1 MSLPERVRAATKR
14 GVPLLLCALG
24 LSRSA
29 SAQTFHGDATYEATR
44 RSIDVM
50 GSHLTFLQT
59 QARKQDVLSYYGF
72 TLRWAP
78 GWFAYSDGQ
87 RAAGILS
94 RGQQNFGAGV
104 GDLNGGVFFGAQ
116 VDAVSAFSKQGGTW
130 RASGYEGLVFA
141 GGALYGVQAT
151 IGYLGTL
158 TTPQDFKLD
167 QTGAF
172 AVPGS
177 GSTGS
182 RQGAPAV
189 SSADLASNFILLSAY
204 DAKTGAFLSASYGE
218 YPLLVT
224 QTDDLGTTTRYAG
237 SERRLSEVRA
247 HLQPLRDRYLPA
259 QFGLPMIGIAKLDR
273 FKDNYQERAA
283 QPAKPPSDETP
294 YEIEL
299 GSDDILAGGFRAHVV
314 YQVSPTLLLRRAEL
328 GYVEQ
333 LEKDGRRL
341 RVGVRAQAFQRAGG
355 FVASGDAYALVGI
368 GPAQV
373 GFSYS
378 YNSPDGTTFIPV
390 ANAHV
395 FGLQVLFGEP
405 ETSRPLIPLVR
416 AVEDRAKEGK
426 K

>member
-1 MSLPERVRAATKR
+1 MSLPIRF
-14 GVPLLLCALG
+14 VPLLSCALA
-24 LSRSA
+24 LPCTA
-29 SAQTFHGDATYEATR
+29 AAQTFHGDATYEATR
-44 RSIDVM
+44 RSIDVI

-59 QARKQDVLSYYGF
+59 QARKQDLLAYYGF

-87 RAAGILS
+87 RAAGVLS

-104 GDLNGGVFFGAQ
+104 GDLDGGVFFGAQ

-141 GGALYGVQAT
+141 GGARMGVQAT

-158 TTPQDFKLD
+158 PTPRDFNLD

-172 AVPGS
+172 AVTSAG
-177 GSTGS
+177 G
-182 RQGAPAV
+182 RRLGAPPV
-189 SSADLASNFILLSAY
+189 DSVDVASNFILLSAY
-204 DAKTGAFLSASYGE
+204 DARSGAFLSASYGE
-218 YPLLVT
+218 YPVLVT
-224 QTDDLGTTTRYAG
+224 ETSDLGTTTRYTG

-247 HLQPLRDRYLPA
+247 HLQPLRDRYLPK
-259 QFGLPMIGIAKLDR
+259 QYGLPMIGIAKLDR

-283 QPAKPPSDETP
+283 QPDQPVSDKTP

-314 YQVSPTLLLRRAEL
+314 YQVSPTMLLRRAEL
-328 GYVEQ
+328 GYVEE
-333 LEKDGRRL
+333 LGSEGRRV
-341 RVGVRAQAFQRAGG
+341 RVGVRAQGFQRAGS
-355 FVASGDAYALVGI
+355 FVASADAYGLVGI

-373 GFSYS
+373 GLSYS

-395 FGLQVLFGEP
+395 FGLQVLFGAP

-416 AVEDRAKEGK
+416 AVEDRQKEGK